1 MFLED
6 PSTPSTDPASSK
18 PESFNINDVR
28 IGLNNLTGQI
38 QNTFTQ
44 GRERV
49 FEFQRAVTDS
59 LPGVRSLGGDIKD
72 VGRIIQEVGV
82 AARRNVIANEEEIE
96 SLFAASKILGISA
109 QQITDSF
116 LNVGVGIEEM
126 SDKLNESIDYVRGI
140 GGNARQVMQDV
151 QKNMDQ
157 MNRYQFEGGV
167 VGLTKMAAQASMLRF
182 NMTDTF
188 AMAEKVLSPEGA
200 IEVASAFQ
208 RLGVAAGNLVDPFAL
223 MNASINDPGALQD
236 SLVEVSKQYTY
247 FDEKSRTYKMNPQG
261 VLILKEMEQAAGLS
275 AGSLSKMGLSAAEL
289 DDRLEAIN
297 DAGLSIVNEE
307 DKQYLANI
315 AKMEDGEYR
324 VTLKD
329 GTKEEL
335 AKLTQPQFDE
345 LIEQQKTG
353 PKTMEELQRAQLS
366 VDEIMKNDIAAIKYA
381 VLGGILTDKNIQD
394 LLEGTRTIADI
405 TGRAGVDTITTE
417 KMRTESEKLSEKFKG
432 SIETMIASGDFKG
445 ALTTLATETGG
456 AFINLT
462 KESKNLLS
470 EAATQIKTELSEKGG
485 YLGKASESVDKII
498 ENLATKITEF
508 ELNPSST
515 GGGSGGTNTEDD
527 FWTNIKADVM
537 SGPNQNLGAV
547 ADRAREQKS
556 LIELLGEIKV
566 NVNFQDMPTGLSSD
580 QKEQITKTFS
590 DKINEQRFKDYI
602 VNVTTPNSAFRGGA
616 GATY

>member
-1 MFLED
+1 MFFDD
-6 PSTPSTDPASSK
+6 PSTPSADPASSK

-82 AARRNVIANEEEIE
+82 AARRNVVANEEEIE

-109 QQITDSF
+109 QDITNSF

-236 SLVEVSKQYTY
+236 SLAEVSKQYTY

-261 VLILKEMEQAAGLS
+261 VLILREMEQAAGLS
-275 AGSLSKMGLSAAEL
+275 AGSLSKMGLAAAEL
-289 DDRLEAIN
+289 DDRLEAVN
-297 DAGLSIVNEE
+297 EAGLSIVNEE

-315 AKMEDGEYR
+315 AKLGKDGTYQ

-329 GTKEEL
+329 GTQKEL
-335 AKLTQPQFDE
+335 ADLSQPEFE
-345 LIEQQKTG
+345 KLIEAQKSG

-366 VDEIMKNDIAAIKYA
+366 VDEIMKNDVAAIKYA

-405 TGRAGVDTITTE
+405 TGEQLNKTITTQG
-417 KMRTESEKLSEKFKG
+417 MREFSETNLTSGLTES
-432 SIETMIASGDFKG
+432 
-445 ALTTLATETGG
+445 
-456 AFINLT
+456 
-462 KESKNLLS
+462 
-470 EAATQIKTELSEKGG
+470 
-485 YLGKASESVDKII
+485 I
-498 ENLATKITEF
+498 ENLLMQGKSPQEVLPELMKSAGESLGGLSQEAIRIITESSAGITE
-508 ELNPSST
+508 ELQKEGGIVGKMSGITGMVTNLAKELEGLLPKPEGT
-515 GGGSGGTNTEDD
+515 GGTTTEDN
-527 FWTNIKADVM
+527 FWTNIPAEGM
-537 SGPNQNLGAV
+537 SGANRNLGTV
-547 ADRAREQKS
+547 ADQVREQKS

-590 DKINEQRFKDYI
+590 DKINEQKFKDYI

>member
-1 MFLED
+1 MTD
-6 PSTPSTDPASSK
+6 DSTLITKKEGEAKGLTVFGGSLAILST
-18 PESFNINDVR
+18 I
-28 IGLNNLTGQI
+28 
-38 QNTFTQ
+38 
-44 GRERV
+44 
-49 FEFQRAVTDS
+49 
-59 LPGVRSLGGDIKD
+59 
-72 VGRIIQEVGV
+72 VG
-82 AARRNVIANEEEIE
+82 
-96 SLFAASKILGISA
+96 
-109 QQITDSF
+109 
-116 LNVGVGIEEM
+116 
-126 SDKLNESIDYVRGI
+126 
-140 GGNARQVMQDV
+140 
-151 QKNMDQ
+151 
-157 MNRYQFEGGV
+157 GGV

-236 SLVEVSKQYTY
+236 SLAEVSKQYTY

-261 VLILKEMEQAAGLS
+261 VLILREMEQAAGLS

-432 SIETMIASGDFKG
+432 SIETMISSGDFKG

>member
-1 MFLED
+1 
-6 PSTPSTDPASSK
+6 
-18 PESFNINDVR
+18 
-28 IGLNNLTGQI
+28 
-38 QNTFTQ
+38 
-44 GRERV
+44 
-49 FEFQRAVTDS
+49 
-59 LPGVRSLGGDIKD
+59 
-72 VGRIIQEVGV
+72 
-82 AARRNVIANEEEIE
+82 
-96 SLFAASKILGISA
+96 
-109 QQITDSF
+109 
-116 LNVGVGIEEM
+116 
-126 SDKLNESIDYVRGI
+126 
-140 GGNARQVMQDV
+140 
-151 QKNMDQ
+151 MDQ

-275 AGSLSKMGLSAAEL
+275 AGSLSKMGLAAAEL

-470 EAATQIKTELSEKGG
+470 EAATQIKTERSG
-485 YLGKASESVDKII
+485 Y
-498 ENLATKITEF
+498 
-508 ELNPSST
+508 
-515 GGGSGGTNTEDD
+515 TN
-527 FWTNIKADVM
+527 
-537 SGPNQNLGAV
+537 
-547 ADRAREQKS
+547 
-556 LIELLGEIKV
+556 
-566 NVNFQDMPTGLSSD
+566 
-580 QKEQITKTFS
+580 
-590 DKINEQRFKDYI
+590 
-602 VNVTTPNSAFRGGA
+602 
-616 GATY
+616 

>member
-6 PSTPSTDPASSK
+6 GAAATGTGATPPKDN
-18 PESFNINDVR
+18 FDFNDVR
-28 IGLNNLTGQI
+28 QSLDKISNQIIG
-38 QNTFTQ
+38 TFTQ

-49 FEFQRAVTDS
+49 FEFEKAVADS
-59 LPGVRSLGGDIKD
+59 LPAVRSLGGDIKD
-72 VGRIIQEVGV
+72 VGKIIQEVGI
-82 AARRNVIANEEEIE
+82 AARRNVVASEDEIK
-96 SLFAASKILGISA
+96 SLFAASEVLGLTT
-109 QQITDSF
+109 QQIADSF
-116 LNVGVGIEEM
+116 LNVGVGLDQM
-126 SDKLNESIDYVRGI
+126 SEKLNESIDYVRGI

-182 NMTDTF
+182 DMSNTF

-236 SLVEVSKQYTY
+236 SLAEVSKQYTF
-247 FDEKSRTYKMNPQG
+247 FDEKSKTYKMNPQG
-261 VLILKEMEQAAGLS
+261 VLILREMEQAANLS
-275 AGSLSKMGLSAAEL
+275 AGSLSKMGLAAAEL
-289 DDRLEAIN
+289 DDRLEAVN
-297 DAGLSIVNEE
+297 EAGLSIVNEE

-315 AKMEDGEYR
+315 AKLGKDGTYQ

-329 GTKEEL
+329 GTQKEL
-335 AKLTQPQFDE
+335 ADLSQPEFE
-345 LIEQQKTG
+345 KLIEAQKTG
-353 PKTMEELQRAQLS
+353 PKTVEELQRAQLT
-366 VDEIMKNDIAAIKYA
+366 VDEIIQSDIAAIKYA

-394 LLEGTRTIADI
+394 LREGGRTLAEV
-405 TGRAGVDTITTE
+405 TGRAGVENISMKEIRAMSERSSTE
-417 KMRTESEKLSEKFKG
+417 FRKSVED
-432 SIETMIASGDFKG
+432 MIKTGDIKG
-445 ALTTLATETGG
+445 ALETLVTNSTASFGDITKKSGEILSG
-456 AFINLT
+456 AA
-462 KESKNLLS
+462 E
-470 EAATQIKTELSEKGG
+470 QIQKELSQKEGFVGEMSDKVGFLLDKLGG
-485 YLGKASESVDKII
+485 KIQG
-498 ENLATKITEF
+498 LDFDMFK
-508 ELNPSST
+508 
-515 GGGSGGTNTEDD
+515 GGGSGGTTTEDN
-527 FWTNIKADVM
+527 FWTNITAEGM
-537 SGPNQNLGAV
+537 SGANRNLGTV
-547 ADRAREQKS
+547 ADQVREQKS

-590 DKINEQRFKDYI
+590 DKINEQKFKDYI

>member
-1 MFLED
+1 MFFQEA
-6 PSTPSTDPASSK
+6 SAATGPASDK

-49 FEFQRAVTDS
+49 FEFQRAVTDA
-59 LPGVRSLGGDIKD
+59 LPGVRSLGGDIKN
-72 VGRIIQEVGV
+72 VGAIIQEVGV
-82 AARRNVIANEEEIE
+82 AARRNVVANEEEIK
-96 SLFAASKILGISA
+96 SLFAASKILGLTAS
-109 QQITDSF
+109 QITDSF

-126 SDKLNESIDYVRGI
+126 SEKLNESIDYVRGI

-151 QKNMDQ
+151 QKNMEQ

-182 NMTDTF
+182 DMSNTF

-236 SLVEVSKQYTY
+236 SLAEVSKQYTF

-261 VLILKEMEQAAGLS
+261 VLILREMEQAAGLS
-275 AGSLSKMGLSAAEL
+275 AGSLSKMGLAAAEL
-289 DDRLEAIN
+289 DDRLAAVNE
-297 DAGLSIVNEE
+297 AGLSIVNEE

-315 AKMEDGEYR
+315 AKLGKDGTYQ

-329 GTKEEL
+329 GTQKEL
-335 AKLTQPQFDE
+335 ADLSQPEFE
-345 LIEQQKTG
+345 KLIEAQKSG

-366 VDEIMKNDIAAIKYA
+366 VDEIMANDIAAIKYA
-381 VLGGILTDKNIQD
+381 VLGGILTDQNIQD

-405 TGRAGVDTITTE
+405 TGEQLNKTITTQG
-417 KMRTESEKLSEKFKG
+417 MREFSETNLTSGLTES
-432 SIETMIASGDFKG
+432 
-445 ALTTLATETGG
+445 
-456 AFINLT
+456 
-462 KESKNLLS
+462 
-470 EAATQIKTELSEKGG
+470 
-485 YLGKASESVDKII
+485 I
-498 ENLATKITEF
+498 ENLLMQGKSPQEVLPELMKSAGESLGGLSQEAIRIITESSAGITE
-508 ELNPSST
+508 ELQKEGGIVGKMSGITGMVTNLAKELEGLLPKPEGT
-515 GGGSGGTNTEDD
+515 GGTTTEDN
-527 FWTNIKADVM
+527 FWTNITAEGM
-537 SGPNQNLGAV
+537 SGANRNLGTV
-547 ADRAREQKS
+547 ADQVREQKS

-590 DKINEQRFKDYI
+590 DKINEQKFKDYI

>member
-6 PSTPSTDPASSK
+6 GAAATGTGATPPKDN
-18 PESFNINDVR
+18 FDFNDVR
-28 IGLNNLTGQI
+28 QSLDKISNQIIG
-38 QNTFTQ
+38 TFTQ

-49 FEFQRAVTDS
+49 FEFEKAVADS
-59 LPGVRSLGGDIKD
+59 LPAVRSLGGDIKD
-72 VGRIIQEVGV
+72 VGKIIQEVGI
-82 AARRNVIANEEEIE
+82 AARRNVVASEDEIK
-96 SLFAASKILGISA
+96 SLFAASEVLGLTT
-109 QQITDSF
+109 QQIADSF
-116 LNVGVGIEEM
+116 LNVGVGLDQM
-126 SDKLNESIDYVRGI
+126 SEKLNESIDYVRGI

-182 NMTDTF
+182 DMSNTF

-236 SLVEVSKQYTY
+236 SLAEVSKQYTF
-247 FDEKSRTYKMNPQG
+247 FDEKSKTYKMNPQG
-261 VLILKEMEQAAGLS
+261 VLILREMEQAAGLG
-275 AGSLSKMGLSAAEL
+275 AGSLSKMGLAAAEL
-289 DDRLEAIN
+289 DDRLEAVN
-297 DAGLSIVNEE
+297 EAGLSIVNEE

-315 AKMEDGEYR
+315 AKLGKDGTYQ

-329 GTKEEL
+329 GTQKEL
-335 AKLTQPQFDE
+335 ADLSQPEFE
-345 LIEQQKTG
+345 KLIEAQKTG
-353 PKTMEELQRAQLS
+353 PKTVEELQRAQLT
-366 VDEIMKNDIAAIKYA
+366 VDEIIQSDIAAIKYA

-394 LLEGTRTIADI
+394 LREGGRTLAEV
-405 TGRAGVDTITTE
+405 TGRAGVENISMKEIRAMSENLSGGVRESVE
-417 KMRTESEKLSEKFKG
+417 KMIKT
-432 SIETMIASGDFKG
+432 GDIKG
-445 ALTTLATETGG
+445 ALETLVTNSTASFGDITKKSGEILSG
-456 AFINLT
+456 AA
-462 KESKNLLS
+462 E
-470 EAATQIKTELSEKGG
+470 QIQKELSQKEGFVGEMSDKVGSLLDKLGG
-485 YLGKASESVDKII
+485 KIQG
-498 ENLATKITEF
+498 LDFDMFK
-508 ELNPSST
+508 
-515 GGGSGGTNTEDD
+515 GGGSGGTTTEDN
-527 FWTNIKADVM
+527 FWTNITAEGM
-537 SGPNQNLGAV
+537 SGANRNLGTV
-547 ADRAREQKS
+547 ADQVREQKS

-590 DKINEQRFKDYI
+590 DKINEQKFKDYI

>member
-1 MFLED
+1 MFFQEA
-6 PSTPSTDPASSK
+6 PSTPSADPASSK

-82 AARRNVIANEEEIE
+82 AARRNVVANEEEIE

-126 SDKLNESIDYVRGI
+126 SEKLNDSIDYVRGI

-236 SLVEVSKQYTY
+236 SLAEVSKQYTY

-275 AGSLSKMGLSAAEL
+275 AGSLSKMGLAAAEL
-289 DDRLEAIN
+289 DDRLEAVN
-297 DAGLSIVNEE
+297 EAGLSIVNEE

-315 AKMEDGEYR
+315 AKLGKDGTYQ

-329 GTKEEL
+329 GTQKEL
-335 AKLTQPQFDE
+335 ADLSQPEFE
-345 LIEQQKTG
+345 KLIEAQKSG

-366 VDEIMKNDIAAIKYA
+366 VDEIMKNDVAAIKYA

-405 TGRAGVDTITTE
+405 TGEQLNKTITTQG
-417 KMRTESEKLSEKFKG
+417 MREFSETNLTSGLTES
-432 SIETMIASGDFKG
+432 
-445 ALTTLATETGG
+445 
-456 AFINLT
+456 
-462 KESKNLLS
+462 
-470 EAATQIKTELSEKGG
+470 
-485 YLGKASESVDKII
+485 I
-498 ENLATKITEF
+498 ENLLMQGKSPQEVLPELMKSAGESLGGLSQEAIRIITESSAGITE
-508 ELNPSST
+508 ELQKEGGIVGKMSGITGMVTNLAKELEGLLPKPEGT
-515 GGGSGGTNTEDD
+515 GGTTTEDN
-527 FWTNIKADVM
+527 FWTNITAEGM
-537 SGPNQNLGAV
+537 SGANRNLGTV
-547 ADRAREQKS
+547 ADQVREQKS

-590 DKINEQRFKDYI
+590 DKINEQKFKDYI